1 MESSIFDPNA
11 LLQSTTSESFSRRP
25 PIPAGTELIGVIGEV
40 NPRQNA
46 GKKDPTKM
54 YTFLDIP
61 IEIDLSQNPAV
72 MELVGQPKVTLRDS
86 CILDITPSGTLDG
99 APGKNGQLRRYREAL
114 DMNKPGEPFSLLAMQ
129 GRPVR
134 VKIKNEDPNNSGE
147 LVDSV
152 GAVAKV

>member
-1 MESSIFDPNA
+1 MDTSIFDPNA
-11 LLQSTTSESFSRRP
+11 LLSTTTSDAFSRRP
-25 PIPAGTELIGVIGEV
+25 PIPAGTELVGVIGEV
-40 NPRQNA
+40 KPRQNA

-61 IEIDLSQNPAV
+61 IEIDLSQAPHI
-72 MELVGQPKVTLRDS
+72 MEALGQPKVTLRDS
-86 CILDITPSGTLDG
+86 CILDVTPAGSLDG

-134 VKIKNEDPNNSGE
+134 VKIKNEDNNGE
-147 LVDSV
+147 LVDAV